1 MARYLLLGKYTDEAL
16 AKIRGDG
23 FRTRPERNK
32 EVFEA
37 LGGDLLCMY
46 FMAAGAGAWDFC
58 GIVECS
64 SDDLASITL
73 QSVGTGT
80 FERVESH
87 EIRTGEEM
95 DALAGRTTTWAAP
108 GQSR

>member
-1 MARYLLLGKYTDEAL
+1 MTRYLLLGKYTEDGL
-16 AKIRGDG
+16 AKIREDG

-32 EVFEA
+32 KVFEA

-46 FMAAGAGAWDFC
+46 FMASGGDWDFC

-64 SDDLASITL
+64 SDDLASISL
-73 QSVGTGT
+73 KAVGTGT
-80 FERVESH
+80 FARTESH

-95 DALAGRTTTWAAP
+95 DAIAGRSTPWAAP
-108 GQSR
+108 GQSS